1 MVALIRLDS
10 IGGPGAGFLLPIF
23 GAHAN
28 ANHAF
33 IQRIDRHNHVSELV
47 PVLLEGP
54 SPKDQVPSL
63 EIEVGQPGV
72 WAFRDETNEIH
83 LGDAQMIQNFGFEL
97 LNRGGLTNSP
107 MAAAELVQFCSAE
120 VRFPGVMKAALAALT
135 KISSAG
141 ADTWLDTMVLLPAI
155 KADLSRNA
163 RSIQDRRAIREV
175 VAVTRRGVTEVF
187 GHHRLSGAL
196 DSPTSWSQL
205 AQIFDITEIKFRAL
219 DEPKDRE
226 AIGRPQWTVSGI
238 GGIARFVMK
247 RAPFHAALDSPEAPR
262 GGAFVKGPSRST
274 LIDSSALPPLLIG
287 ISGSDLP
294 DVKAIEESFIRQS
307 DGSEL
312 RHLIN
317 VRPTGFGTP
326 NPSKA
331 SPQSI
336 AQIHDHLD
344 GLWLVAAHRLRQ
356 TGSYTNAMSASNV
369 ACRFVRAA
377 LNGLIW
383 SVRNGDPGMILSEKK
398 ARHPKIGV
406 VGAARYNAQLGTE
419 EMIRR
424 ALYSMLCE
432 DAPLHSARRIAL
444 FWPYSI
450 PDEKNHRT
458 VQLGRH
464 RIDVELYSSPN
475 VSGVPDVI
483 GFAMDAQPSEKRP
496 ADFADLCISIASGY
510 NWRLRDDDS
519 CSLIFE
525 NEGEVIRLWPI
536 SERER
541 LEAMVCEKS
550 EFGPHG
556 DLIITNRTL
565 TEKMR
570 RSAKRNGW
578 GIVHYSEME
587 RWMRSNYG
595 AALFADW

>member
-1 MVALIRLDS
+1 MVALIGLDS

-23 GAHAN
+23 GTHAN

-33 IQRIDRHNHVSELV
+33 IQRIDRHNNVSELV
-47 PVLLEGP
+47 PVLLEGTLLKEP
-54 SPKDQVPSL
+54 IPSL
-63 EIEVGQPGV
+63 EIEIGQPGL
-72 WAFRDETNEIH
+72 WAFRDETNKVH
-83 LGDAQMIQNFGFEL
+83 LGDAQIIQNFGFDL
-97 LNRGGLTNSP
+97 LSCGGLENSP

-120 VRFPGVMKAALAALT
+120 AHFPDVMKAAFAALA

-141 ADTWLDTMVLLPAI
+141 ANTWLDTMVLLPAI

-175 VAVTRRGVTEVF
+175 VAVSSKGVTDVF

-196 DSPTSWSQL
+196 DRPTSWSQL
-205 AQIFDITEIKFRAL
+205 AKIFGISKIQFHAF
-219 DEPKDRE
+219 DEPRDRE
-226 AIGRPQWTVSGI
+226 VSGRPQWTVSGI

-247 RAPFHAALDSPEAPR
+247 RAPFHGALDSPEAPR
-262 GGAFVKGPSRST
+262 GGAFVKGPSKSAQ
-274 LIDSSALPPLLIG
+274 LDSSMLPPLLIG
-287 ISGSDLP
+287 ISGSDLA
-294 DVKAIEESFIRQS
+294 DVKAIEESFIQQS

-326 NPSKA
+326 KPSKA

-336 AQIHDHLD
+336 LQSQEHLD
-344 GLWLVAAHRLRQ
+344 GLWLIAAHRLRQ
-356 TGSYTNAMSASNV
+356 TGRHTNAMSASNV

-383 SVRNGDPGMILSEKK
+383 SVRNGDPGMILAEKLG
-398 ARHPKIGV
+398 HPKIGV
-406 VGAARYNAQLGTE
+406 VGAARYNAQIDIE

-432 DAPLHSARRIAL
+432 DTPLHSAQRIVL
-444 FWPYSI
+444 LWPYAI
-450 PDEKNHRT
+450 LDAENHHT

-464 RIDVELYSSPN
+464 RLGVELYSSPN
-475 VSGVPDVI
+475 ASGVPDVI
-483 GFAMDAQPSEKRP
+483 GFAMNVQPSKKRP

-519 CSLIFE
+519 RSLIFE
-525 NEGEVIRLWPI
+525 NEGEAIRLWPI

-541 LEAMVCEKS
+541 LAKMVCEKS
-550 EFGPHG
+550 EFGPTG
-556 DLIITNRTL
+556 DLIITNQTL
-565 TEKMR
+565 TKQTR
-570 RSAKRNGW
+570 RSAMQNGW

-587 RWMRSNYG
+587 RWMRSNYDT
-595 AALFADW
+595 ALFADW